1 MVGKLKRSASEKR
14 AMLRRQFDEALQK
27 ERRTFCVGDVVTV
40 RAKGGKKEAL
50 ETRRIGVVEEVHE
63 KFVVVKLEKYVE
75 SFWYSQVSKPRNRS

>member
-1 MVGKLKRSASEKR
+1 M
-14 AMLRRQFDEALQK
+14 
-27 ERRTFCVGDVVTV
+27 GDVVTV